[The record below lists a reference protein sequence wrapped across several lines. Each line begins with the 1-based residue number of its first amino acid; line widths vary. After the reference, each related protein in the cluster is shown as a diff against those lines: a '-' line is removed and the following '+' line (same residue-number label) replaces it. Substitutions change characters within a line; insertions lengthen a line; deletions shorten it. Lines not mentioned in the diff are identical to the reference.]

1 MKQDLTKGNILK
13 QLIIFSIPLLIG
25 NLFQQLY
32 NTVDSV
38 IVGNFVGKNAL
49 AAVGASGPII
59 NMLVGFFMGLATG
72 ASVVISQYFG
82 AKDYRRLH
90 DAVHTSMAMTIVIGI
105 ALTIIGSLLSPLMVE
120 WMGTPLEVSDSAT
133 LYLQIY
139 FYGVLGLLIYNMGA
153 GILRAIGDSK
163 RPLYFLIFSS
173 IVNIVLDYVFVVYFK
188 MGIAGVAWATLIAQC
203 ISAILIMMLLM
214 RSQEA
219 YRIILKDLKLSK
231 EMLHKVVSIGL
242 PSGIQQSIVSFSN
255 AIVQSY
261 VNSFGA
267 SAMAANSSWSKIDS
281 FIILPMMSF
290 SLAITT
296 FVGQNLGAKQKERA
310 LQGTKTALG
319 LSFCVT
325 AFLSIIVYF
334 NATSLLQIFSSDQ
347 EVINYAK
354 MIMNVFI
361 PAYVFLCMVQIYA
374 GTLRGAGVANPPML
388 IMIFCYVIVRQIYLA
403 IAVPITHNFTFVMA
417 GFPATWAL
425 CALLLWLYYHRIT
438 WLNNVKIIQD

>member
-105 ALTIIGSLLSPLMVE
+105 ALTIIGSFLSPLMVE
-120 WMGTPLEVSDSAT
+120 WMGTPLEVFDSAT

-139 FYGVLGLLIYNMGA
+139 FYGVLGLLIYNMGS

-425 CALLLWLYYHRIT
+425 CALLLWLYYHRKT

>member
-105 ALTIIGSLLSPLMVE
+105 ALTIIGSFLSPLMVE
-120 WMGTPLEVSDSAT
+120 WMGTPLEVFDSAT

-139 FYGVLGLLIYNMGA
+139 FYGVLGLLIYNMGS

-425 CALLLWLYYHRIT
+425 CALLLWLYYHRKT
-438 WLNNVKIIQD
+438 WLNNAKIIQD

>member
-105 ALTIIGSLLSPLMVE
+105 ALTIIGSFLSPLMVE
-120 WMGTPLEVSDSAT
+120 WMGTPLEVFDSAT

-139 FYGVLGLLIYNMGA
+139 FYGVLGLLIYNMGS

-203 ISAILIMMLLM
+203 ISAIHKNKLLM
-214 RSQEA
+214 
-219 YRIILKDLKLSK
+219 INK
-231 EMLHKVVSIGL
+231 ES
-242 PSGIQQSIVSFSN
+242 
-255 AIVQSY
+255 
-261 VNSFGA
+261 
-267 SAMAANSSWSKIDS
+267 
-281 FIILPMMSF
+281 
-290 SLAITT
+290 
-296 FVGQNLGAKQKERA
+296 
-310 LQGTKTALG
+310 
-319 LSFCVT
+319 
-325 AFLSIIVYF
+325 
-334 NATSLLQIFSSDQ
+334 
-347 EVINYAK
+347 
-354 MIMNVFI
+354 
-361 PAYVFLCMVQIYA
+361 
-374 GTLRGAGVANPPML
+374 
-388 IMIFCYVIVRQIYLA
+388 
-403 IAVPITHNFTFVMA
+403 
-417 GFPATWAL
+417 
-425 CALLLWLYYHRIT
+425 
-438 WLNNVKIIQD
+438 

>member
-82 AKDYRRLH
+82 AKDHRRLH

-105 ALTIIGSLLSPLMVE
+105 ALTIIGSFLSPLMVE

-139 FYGVLGLLIYNMGA
+139 FYGVLGLLIYNMGS

-173 IVNIVLDYVFVVYFK
+173 IVNIVLDYAFVVYFK

-203 ISAILIMMLLM
+203 VSAILIMMLLI

-310 LQGTKTALG
+310 LQGTKTALA

-354 MIMNVFI
+354 MMMNVFI

-425 CALLLWLYYHRIT
+425 CALLLWLYYQRKT

>member
-163 RPLYFLIFSS
+163 RPLYFLIF
-173 IVNIVLDYVFVVYFK
+173 
-188 MGIAGVAWATLIAQC
+188 
-203 ISAILIMMLLM
+203 
-214 RSQEA
+214 
-219 YRIILKDLKLSK
+219 
-231 EMLHKVVSIGL
+231 
-242 PSGIQQSIVSFSN
+242 
-255 AIVQSY
+255 
-261 VNSFGA
+261 
-267 SAMAANSSWSKIDS
+267 
-281 FIILPMMSF
+281 
-290 SLAITT
+290 
-296 FVGQNLGAKQKERA
+296 
-310 LQGTKTALG
+310 
-319 LSFCVT
+319 
-325 AFLSIIVYF
+325 
-334 NATSLLQIFSSDQ
+334 
-347 EVINYAK
+347 
-354 MIMNVFI
+354 
-361 PAYVFLCMVQIYA
+361 
-374 GTLRGAGVANPPML
+374 
-388 IMIFCYVIVRQIYLA
+388 
-403 IAVPITHNFTFVMA
+403 
-417 GFPATWAL
+417 
-425 CALLLWLYYHRIT
+425 
-438 WLNNVKIIQD
+438 

>member
-82 AKDYRRLH
+82 AKDHRRLH

-105 ALTIIGSLLSPLMVE
+105 TLTIIGSFLSPLMVE

-261 VNSFGA
+261 VNF
-267 SAMAANSSWSKIDS
+267 WSKCH
-281 FIILPMMSF
+281 
-290 SLAITT
+290 
-296 FVGQNLGAKQKERA
+296 GCQQ
-310 LQGTKTALG
+310 
-319 LSFCVT
+319 
-325 AFLSIIVYF
+325 FLV
-334 NATSLLQIFSSDQ
+334 
-347 EVINYAK
+347 
-354 MIMNVFI
+354 
-361 PAYVFLCMVQIYA
+361 
-374 GTLRGAGVANPPML
+374 
-388 IMIFCYVIVRQIYLA
+388 
-403 IAVPITHNFTFVMA
+403 
-417 GFPATWAL
+417 
-425 CALLLWLYYHRIT
+425 
-438 WLNNVKIIQD
+438 

>member
-120 WMGTPLEVSDSAT
+120 WMGTPLEVFDSAT

-139 FYGVLGLLIYNMGA
+139 FYGVLGLLIYNMGS

-403 IAVPITHNFTFVMA
+403 IAVPITHNFIFVMA

-425 CALLLWLYYHRIT
+425 CALLLWLYYHRKT